1 MLFSYKVDN
10 FLIFETFVVVHYW
23 QLCVVLLVNLFPN

>member
-1 MLFSYKVDN
+1 MLLYCEVGN

-23 QLCVVLLVNLFPN
+23 QLCVVLLVNLFLN